1 MKPASGESAMSA
13 AATGSMAGMEGMAGM
28 SAVATGSS
36 DPDAQGCAECG
47 GHGTPKET
55 TGAAVLENGVQVIS
69 IAVDGG
75 YYVPNTVTASAGT
88 PIKVVFTGKAKGCVA
103 KPTFKSLGKSGDL
116 TGAGTA
122 TIDLGTLAPGVHEFT
137 CAMGMNTGTIT
148 VE

>member
-1 MKPASGESAMSA
+1 
-13 AATGSMAGMEGMAGM
+13 MER
-28 SAVATGSS
+28 
-36 DPDAQGCAECG
+36 PRRPQG
-47 GHGTPKET
+47 PPI
-55 TGAAVLENGVQVIS
+55 LENGVQVIS

-116 TGAGTA
+116 TGTGKA
-122 TIDLGTLAPGVHEFT
+122 TIDLGTLAPGVYEFT
-137 CAMGMNTGTIT
+137 CSMGMNTGTIT